1 MQKMKKRMRISLFL
15 TAVLSAVTLQATAEG
30 FKTAGNG
37 TTYTMK
43 KLLQTEEAGVKTV
56 NTASESAGYL
66 LTQNDTIAEGDFFV
80 MDDDV
85 RLEFADGVALVLEG
99 EADFRLTKGSTF
111 DMQFD
116 PMSDREDW
124 KPVGLVIRNSKG
136 IEITNATFFTVGI
149 QSMTKG
155 DVTLRNCR
163 FYGNNGVNAAA
174 LYFTSA
180 AESCTVENCLFER
193 CNRAAIGS
201 AANASQPMTIRN
213 CTFTENST
221 DNRNIPQIN
230 ITAASDI
237 RIEDCQLTGY
247 EENTMV
253 GGIGISNFMS
263 YEDTHALVS
272 RCEITDNRYG
282 ITTFGPTDIRIED
295 CRLTDNN
302 HETNPM
308 NGGSGISLYDPY
320 GKTTAVIAGNEIE
333 RNLWGVT
340 VIGCKEVSLGEPT
353 SLRVASPGGN
363 VFKDNGFDGERYD
376 LYNNSTLTI
385 YAQNNTWS
393 VISQTEEEIE
403 SVIFHKHDDERL
415 GEVIFMPAAEQT
427 GIREIEEWKDSE
439 RIFNL
444 RGMQMDTCPQR
455 GFYIRNGKKYLR

>member
-1 MQKMKKRMRISLFL
+1 MKKQYIKVLGAACWMLAISSS
-15 TAVLSAVTLQATAEG
+15 TMTVSA
-30 FKTAGNG
+30 FKTAGNRS
-37 TTYTMK
+37 TYTLE
-43 KLLQTEEAGVKTV
+43 KLLQNEQAGLQAIKT
-56 NTASESAGYL
+56 NTESASYL
-66 LTQNDTIAEGDFFV
+66 LTQSDTIAEGDRFV
-80 MDDDV
+80 MDDDT
-85 RLEFADGVALVLEG
+85 RLELADGAALVIEG
-99 EADFRLTKGSTF
+99 EADFRLKKGSTLGV
-111 DMQFD
+111 Q
-116 PMSDREDW
+116 SDITADQM
-124 KPVGLVIRNSKG
+124 PIGLVIKNREG
-136 IEITNATFFTVGI
+136 AQLTNVRFVSVGMQVMSQGAI
-149 QSMTKG
+149 MVRKCQ
-155 DVTLRNCR
+155 
-163 FYGNNGVNAAA
+163 FYGHNGAAAAA
-174 LYFTSA
+174 LMFSQA
-180 AESCTVENCLFER
+180 GEPSLIEDCLFER

-340 VIGCKEVSLGEPT
+340 VIGCKEVSLGEPK

-427 GIREIEEWKDSE
+427 GIRGIEELKDSE